1 LRLVLYTG
9 KGGVGKT
16 TIAAATAVR
25 AAERGC
31 RTLVV
36 SADAAHSLGDVLD
49 RRLGAAP
56 LELAPHL
63 HALEIDAR
71 AELERH
77 SGSIRSFLVSLFVH
91 QGLEAVVAEEL
102 ALLPGAD
109 ELMTL
114 LAVEELA
121 ASNTYDLVVLDC
133 APTDA
138 ALRLVT
144 LPDVAHR
151 SLRVLLPLFEAIS
164 GVAVPVVRKLLAAP
178 LPGAEVFG
186 EADELLNRRLRALQT
201 RVRDESTSVRLVVTP
216 ERMVIDEARRAWT
229 ELALF
234 EVGCDA
240 VVLNRRLPPEA
251 AGEEWFAERARLEEE
266 RQREVEALFA
276 PHPVLV
282 AALQQDEATGLGRL
296 SELGAQLFRGLEPA
310 RSLRLTLLPFHP
322 WEDTPARPH
331 PVQIVAPALLCGPL
345 NRRRRPEFSLGPV
358 GNSARAGTSVS
369 PESTALR
376 REPARSLLRF
386 SATVLCGAVFD
397 FAVPARP
404 ARGDNRTAHTA
415 KKLRLGR
422 KSAAKPSSRRN
433 SRCSPR

>member
-296 SELGAQLFRGLEPA
+296 SELGAQLFRGLEPEA
-310 RSLRLTLLPFHP
+310 LLSSPERVRFERADGGYSVVLPLPNVDPEQVSVVKLEDELTVTAGARRRSLVLPRRMAPLELAGARVDGARLH
-322 WEDTPARPH
+322 
-331 PVQIVAPALLCGPL
+331 V
-345 NRRRRPEFSLGPV
+345 
-358 GNSARAGTSVS
+358 
-369 PESTALR
+369 ALR
-376 REPARSLLRF
+376 PADGP
-386 SATVLCGAVFD
+386 AT
-397 FAVPARP
+397 
-404 ARGDNRTAHTA
+404 
-415 KKLRLGR
+415 
-422 KSAAKPSSRRN
+422 
-433 SRCSPR
+433 

>member
-1 LRLVLYTG
+1 MRLVLYTG

-16 TIAAATAVR
+16 TIAAATAVC

-31 RTLVV
+31 RTLVA
-36 SADAAHSLGDVLD
+36 SADAAHSLGDVFD
-49 RRLGAAP
+49 HRLGP
-56 LELAPHL
+56 DPIELAPGL

-71 AELERH
+71 TELERH
-77 SGSIRSFLVSLFVH
+77 WGSIRSFLVSLFVH
-91 QGLEAVVAEEL
+91 QGVEAVVAEEL

-114 LAVEELA
+114 LAVEELS
-121 ASNTYDLVVLDC
+121 ASERYDLVVLDC

-144 LPDVAHR
+144 LPDVAYR

-164 GVAVPVVRKLLAAP
+164 GIAVPIARRLLSAP

-186 EADELLNRRLRALQT
+186 EADELLNRRLRGLQE
-201 RVRDESTSVRLVVTP
+201 RLRDDSTSVRLVVTP

-251 AGEEWFAERARLEEE
+251 ASEAWFAERGRLEEE

-282 AALQQDEATGLGRL
+282 APLQDDEVRGQRRL
-296 SELGAQLFRGLEPA
+296 SELGAQLFRGTQPQAVLSSPERVYFERDGAGYTAVFPLPNIDPA
-310 RSLRLTLLPFHP
+310 LVSVAKVEDELTVTAGARRRSLVLPRRIAPLELSGARVDGSRLHVSLRPGDET
-322 WEDTPARPH
+322 TP
-331 PVQIVAPALLCGPL
+331 
-345 NRRRRPEFSLGPV
+345 
-358 GNSARAGTSVS
+358 
-369 PESTALR
+369 
-376 REPARSLLRF
+376 
-386 SATVLCGAVFD
+386 
-397 FAVPARP
+397 
-404 ARGDNRTAHTA
+404 
-415 KKLRLGR
+415 
-422 KSAAKPSSRRN
+422 
-433 SRCSPR
+433 